1 MKTYK
6 TDIEL
11 ETVLQKNG
19 FMEVTSAV
27 DKQKGK
33 KTFKLYKSVS
43 KSISFDYANI
53 RVNNGDYTN
62 LGTTIKED
70 DLKITLLFF
79 LLKGA
84 EHKELFGNTS
94 LKVEESKERLEKFR
108 EELKHTP
115 NTKSN
120 HLRQNKIRQI
130 LDLYEN
136 LNLQ

>member
-33 KTFKLYKSVS
+33 KTFKRYKSVP

-53 RVNNGDYTN
+53 RVNNGDYTD
-62 LGTTIKED
+62 LGTTIK
-70 DLKITLLFF
+70 
-79 LLKGA
+79 
-84 EHKELFGNTS
+84 
-94 LKVEESKERLEKFR
+94 
-108 EELKHTP
+108 
-115 NTKSN
+115 
-120 HLRQNKIRQI
+120 
-130 LDLYEN
+130 
-136 LNLQ
+136 